1 MVLTGSEVKSLR
13 EGRATIAESYAK
25 AENGEIWLI
34 NANIPEYKQSGPFN
48 HEPAR
53 PRKLLLNQREIARLI
68 GATERAGMSL
78 VPMKLY
84 FNNRGI
90 AKLQIGLGKG
100 KKHYDKRESEKKRDW
115 NLQKA
120 RLLSHKG

>member
-1 MVLTGSEVKSLR
+1 
-13 EGRATIAESYAK
+13 
-25 AENGEIWLI
+25 
-34 NANIPEYKQSGPFN
+34 
-48 HEPAR
+48 
-53 PRKLLLNQREIARLI
+53 
-68 GATERAGMSL
+68 MSL

-100 KKHYDKRESEKKRDW
+100 KKHYDKRETDKQRDW
-115 NLQKA
+115 NMQKA